1 MSEAVAEGTVLRPV
15 PADARATSEIGH
27 YLDWLEK
34 ERGLAFSGYD
44 DLYRWS
50 IEDLDAFWRSIWDY
64 YDVRAST
71 PPTAVLADR
80 RMPGAV
86 WFPGATLNYAEHSL
100 GTWRDPSGVALIE
113 HNQTRPARTTTRGEL
128 ADQVARA
135 RAGLRRLGIGKG
147 DRVVA
152 FLPNITETV
161 VAFLATASLGAI
173 WASCAPEFGTRSIV
187 DRFAQVEPKLLLVVP
202 GYVYGAKH
210 IDKRDEVAEIRAS
223 LPTVEHVVTVAYGEG
238 EIPDSTSWA
247 ELLSEP
253 APLEFDPV
261 PFDHPMVV
269 LFTSGTTGK
278 PKPIVHCQGGLLV
291 EQLKSQGLSW
301 DLREGDRLLWFTTTA
316 WMLWTTVVA
325 ALLHGAAAV
334 LVDGNPMHPDLTAQW
349 RLAEESGATLVGL
362 SPGYV
367 MACRKAGL
375 EPAKAFDLSRVRQVG
390 VAGAPLATEGFVWIV
405 DQLGQDVLLNVG
417 SGGTDVCTGLVAAS
431 PLQPVYAG
439 QMSGPVLG
447 CAVYA
452 FDPDGNRVVDELGEL
467 VITEPMPSMPVGFW
481 GDTDGSRYRSSYFD
495 VYPGVWRQ
503 GDWVRFTPHG
513 SCVITGRSDATL
525 NRGGVRLGTADFY
538 GVVEELPE
546 VRESLVVHLEDPE
559 GGPGELILFVV
570 TADGDLS
577 DSLRARIVDALRT
590 NLSPRHVPDEIRVVR
605 AVPHSRTGKKLELPV
620 KRILLGEDP
629 DHVASRDALMDP
641 TTLDIFVEERAARQ
655 ART

>member
-1 MSEAVAEGTVLRPV
+1 MAATVREGDVLRPV

-27 YLDWLEK
+27 YLDWLAH
-34 ERGLAFSGYD
+34 ERGLHFEGYD
-44 DLYRWS
+44 DLFHWS
-50 IEDLDAFWRSIWDY
+50 IQDLDGFWQSIWDFY
-64 YDVRAST
+64 EVKSSS
-71 PPTAVLADR
+71 PHTAVLADR
-80 RMPGAV
+80 SMPGAQ
-86 WFPGATLNYAEHSL
+86 WFPGATLNYAEHSV
-100 GTWRDPSGVALIE
+100 GSWRDPTSIALVE
-113 HNQTRPARTTTRGEL
+113 RSQTRPSRQTTRGEL

-135 RAGLRRLGIGKG
+135 RAGLKRVGVVKG

-187 DRFAQVEPKLLLVVP
+187 DRFGQVEPKILLVVP
-202 GYVYGAKH
+202 GYVYGTKH
-210 IDKRDEVAEIRAS
+210 IDKRSEVAEIRAA
-223 LPTVEHVVTVAYGEG
+223 LPTVEHVITVPYGEG
-238 EIPDSTSWA
+238 QIPDSITWD

-253 APLEFDPV
+253 APLEFDPL

-278 PKPIVHCQGGLLV
+278 PKPIVHCQGGLLL
-291 EQLKSQGLSW
+291 EQFKSQGLSW

-334 LVDGNPMHPDLTAQW
+334 LIDGNPMHPDLTEQW
-349 RLAEESGATLVGL
+349 RLAEETSATLVGL

-375 EPAKAFDLSRVRQVG
+375 KPAKQFDLSRVRQVG
-390 VAGAPLATEGFVWIV
+390 VAGAPLATEGFSWITE
-405 DQLGQDVLLNVG
+405 QLGQGVLLNVG

-439 QMSGPVLG
+439 QMSGAVLG

-452 FDPDGNRVVDELGEL
+452 FDPDGKPVVGELGEL

-481 GDTDGSRYRSSYFD
+481 GDSDGSRYRSTYFD
-495 VYPGVWRQ
+495 TYPGVWRQ
-503 GDWVRFTPHG
+503 GDWVRFTEYG

-546 VRESLVVHLEDPE
+546 VRESLVVHLEDAE
-559 GGPGELILFVV
+559 GGAGELILFVV
-570 TADGDLS
+570 TTDGLLTDE
-577 DSLRARIVDALRT
+577 LRGHIVDTLRT
-590 NLSPRHVPDEIRVVR
+590 NLSPRHVPDSIRVVR
-605 AVPHSRTGKKLELPV
+605 AIPHSRTGKKLELPV

-629 DHVASRDALMDP
+629 DTVASRDSLVDP
-641 TTLDIFVEERAARQ
+641 TTLDLFVDERRARG
-655 ART
+655 ATP